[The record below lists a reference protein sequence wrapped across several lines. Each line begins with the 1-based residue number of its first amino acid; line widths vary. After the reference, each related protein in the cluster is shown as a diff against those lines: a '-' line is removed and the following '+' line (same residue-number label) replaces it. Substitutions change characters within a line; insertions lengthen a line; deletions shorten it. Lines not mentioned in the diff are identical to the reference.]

1 MRIASKSLDKENI
14 PINTLP
20 SLLKQSHEQPPALGL
35 FSSTPQSGITHQD
48 KTNCAT
54 IPMPPS
60 PLSDPRKYYDSSVST
75 LVNSLSP
82 QAEVSLADLNEAYT
96 ELADRIRTDADAIN
110 DETQAHHSLAVLRKA
125 SASLT
130 QALRRDIMLI
140 RIEPSP
146 EELTGLN
153 TPTNEQALTALET
166 RYSLTN
172 NALRLLSNILSMR
185 PLYKQ
190 FKGRLLCLC
199 VPII

>member
-1 MRIASKSLDKENI
+1 MHIASESLNKENV
-14 PINTLP
+14 PINNLP
-20 SLLKQSHEQPPALGL
+20 PLLKQSHEQPPALGL
-35 FSSTPQSGITHQD
+35 FDSIPQSGSAHQAQD
-48 KTNCAT
+48 KTSCAT

-60 PLSDPRKYYDSSVST
+60 PLSNPRKYYDSSVST

-96 ELADRIRTDADAIN
+96 ELANRIRTDADAIN
-110 DETQAHHSLAVLRKA
+110 DENQAHHSLAVLRKA

-140 RIEPSP
+140 RIEPAP

-153 TPTNEQALTALET
+153 TSTNEQALTALEL

-172 NALRLLSNILSMR
+172 NALRLLSNILSVR

-190 FKGRLLCLC
+190 FT
-199 VPII
+199 